1 MRKRLVPL
9 AGAAMMLVST
19 ASADPFVDAVVRN
32 FQDLG
37 YEFIEIDRGRTQLRA
52 EGVRGNEE
60 LTVIYD
66 LATGRIIRQSTG
78 RADDWYI
85 GRSGIEI
92 NSRDRDFVGDS
103 RSGRSRDDFDDDDDD
118 DDDDD
123 RSFSGSGRDD
133 FDDDDDDD
141 DRSFSGSDS
150 GFGSGSGRDDN
161 DDDNDDDDDDD

>member
-9 AGAAMMLVST
+9 SAAAMVLVST

-52 EGVRGNEE
+52 EGVRGSEE

-66 LATGRIIRQSTG
+66 LATGSIIRQERG

-103 RSGRSRDDFDDDDDD
+103 RSGCGRDDFDDDDDD
-118 DDDDD
+118 DD
-123 RSFSGSGRDD
+123 RSRGRDD